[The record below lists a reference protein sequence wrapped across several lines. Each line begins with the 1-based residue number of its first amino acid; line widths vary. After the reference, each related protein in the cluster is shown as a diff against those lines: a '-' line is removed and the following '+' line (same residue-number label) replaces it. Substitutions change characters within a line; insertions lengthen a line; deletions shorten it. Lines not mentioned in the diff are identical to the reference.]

1 MCPGTSHISDIQVT
15 VVRIKQPQI
24 LSFLSYLSQFALAS
38 IVQHVIT
45 TLPSTFYE
53 TIHFSL
59 IDSYTCISYDSVTVY
74 AVTSN
79 AGEIA
84 LLFGVTVLVFLVQE
98 DFSLAG
104 SYADFLRSSNVAFLE
119 HTLVPMDHKPS
130 VVELSIAPSV

>member
-1 MCPGTSHISDIQVT
+1 MDSFIISFS
-15 VVRIKQPQI
+15 I
-24 LSFLSYLSQFALAS
+24 LDFF
-38 IVQHVIT
+38 
-45 TLPSTFYE
+45 FYV
-53 TIHFSL
+53 
-59 IDSYTCISYDSVTVY
+59 SVTVY

-130 VVELSIAPSV
+130 DVELSIAPAV